1 VTENSAEKVRLF
13 TAIELPEKTKRELAR
28 IQGELI
34 RICGRSPTRW
44 VAAESMHLTLNF
56 LGDFLLSNLG
66 DIKSVALQVA
76 ATFGIFELTLAD
88 LGAFPNL
95 ERPRVIWVG
104 LDGNTD
110 RLCKIQKSLEELLAG
125 LGFNSETRP
134 FSPHLTLARVRDE
147 TTAVDKKKLGQAICS
162 TICKANCSIPVCA
175 ISLVKSQLT
184 SGGPIYTVLS
194 SVPLG
199 QKT

>member
-1 VTENSAEKVRLF
+1 MTENSAEKVRLF
-13 TAIELPEKTKRELAR
+13 TAIELPGETKRELAR
-28 IQGELI
+28 LQEELK
-34 RICGRSPTRW
+34 RICGRCPTRW

-56 LGDFLLSNLG
+56 LGDVLLSKLG
-66 DIKSVALQVA
+66 DISVAFQAV
-76 ATFGIFELTLAD
+76 ATFGAFELTLAD

-95 ERPRVIWVG
+95 ERPSVIWVG

-134 FSPHLTLARVRDE
+134 FRPHLTLARVRDE
-147 TTAVDKKKLGQAICS
+147 ATAADKKKLGQAMCS
-162 TICKANCSIPVCA
+162 TIRQADCSVPVCA

-199 QKT
+199 QKI